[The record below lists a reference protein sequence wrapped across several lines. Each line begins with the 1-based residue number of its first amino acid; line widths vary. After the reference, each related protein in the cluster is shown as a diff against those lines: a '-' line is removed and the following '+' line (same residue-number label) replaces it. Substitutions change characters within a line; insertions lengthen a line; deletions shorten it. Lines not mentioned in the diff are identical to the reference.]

1 MALSKAKK
9 KETLEA
15 LKEKIAKQKAM
26 FFVDFKGFKVKDMSN
41 LRRNIRKA
49 GGELKAAKKTLIGL
63 AFKDAKLD
71 IDAKGMA
78 GEVALVF
85 GYNDEVS
92 PAKMIWEAS
101 QINQNLKILG
111 GFLDNKL
118 IGAEQVI
125 VLAKLPSREQLLAQ
139 VVGSIASPMSG
150 FVNVLQGNI
159 RGLVQALNQISKTKV

>member
-1 MALSKAKK
+1 MALSKQKK

-41 LRRNIRKA
+41 LRRSIRKV

-101 QINQNLKILG
+101 QNNQNLKILG

-118 IGAEQVI
+118 IGAEQVM

>member
-1 MALSKAKK
+1 MALSKQKK
-9 KETLEA
+9 KETLES

-26 FFVDFKGFKVKDMSN
+26 FFVDFKGFKVKDMSD
-41 LRRNIRKA
+41 LRKRVRKA

-63 AFKDAKLD
+63 AFKDAKID
-71 IDAKGMA
+71 VDAKGMS

-85 GYNDEVS
+85 GYEDQVS

-101 QINQNLKILG
+101 QANQNLKILG

-118 IGAEQVI
+118 IGADQVT
-125 VLAKLPSREQLLAQ
+125 VLAKLPSREQLLAK
-139 VVGSIASPMSG
+139 VVGSMASPMSG